1 MRRVLIF
8 SLLIIIFCLLIFFFQ
23 NKKIENLS
31 YHLIEITKVLKLNKE
46 INNIEILNNK
56 YISKNYILRSI
67 NMIDESQTYVFDK
80 DELKSKLSSINEIK
94 NFSFELMKDGNLL
107 IKIIEKT
114 PFMVL
119 TNDNIKK
126 YIDNNGNTLKI
137 SGIKENKYVELS
149 GKNVLKF
156 IDEINKSFSYN
167 SKNYHLTEKIMLK
180 NLNSW
185 FVIFRNGICLIAS
198 IKELDKTLN
207 IFENIK
213 KLEFYKSFSHF
224 DMRISERIYVSNKS
238 CLI

>member
-8 SLLIIIFCLLIFFFQ
+8 SFPLVIFCLFIFFFN
-23 NKKIENLS
+23 NKKIENFN
-31 YHLIEITKVLKLNKE
+31 YYLIKITKLLQLNKE
-46 INNIEILNNK
+46 IKSIEILNNK

-67 NMIDESQTYVFDK
+67 NMIDKSKTYVFDR
-80 DELKSKLSSINEIK
+80 DKLRAKLNSINEIK
-94 NFSFELMKDGNLL
+94 NFSFELMKNGNLL

-126 YIDNNGNTLKI
+126 YIDNNGKILKV
-137 SGIKENKYVELS
+137 SGVKENKYVELS

-156 IDEINKSFSYN
+156 IDEIDKSFSYN
-167 SKNYHLTEKIMLK
+167 SKNYHLIEKIVLK
-180 NLNSW
+180 NHNSW
-185 FVIFRNGICLIAS
+185 FVIFRDGICLITS

-224 DMRISERIYVSNKS
+224 DMRINERIYVSNKS